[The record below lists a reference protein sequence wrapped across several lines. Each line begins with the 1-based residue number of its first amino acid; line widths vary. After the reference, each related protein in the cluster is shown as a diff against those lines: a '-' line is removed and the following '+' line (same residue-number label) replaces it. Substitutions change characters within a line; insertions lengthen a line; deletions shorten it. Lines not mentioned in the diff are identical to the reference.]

1 MMMENDVVVVGGG
14 PVGMLLASELA
25 LARVRVRL
33 LEQRR
38 TRTEQ
43 SRALT
48 VHPRSLEILDQR
60 GILDRFQR
68 RGMPIP
74 FAHFAWLDTP
84 LDFSRLDTRHPYTL
98 WLAQAQTEELLEER
112 ARELG
117 VEIERG
123 RSVLE
128 VAEREGEVALRVEG
142 PEGQVEERA
151 RYVVGCDGARSVVRR
166 SAGVGFPGT
175 ETTVTAIL
183 GDVELAEPPARPFR
197 HTCSRGAVLAAPLPP
212 GDHEGVHRFVVF
224 DPRRTHVSTS
234 EPVTLEELQS
244 GVARIVGRDFGMRN
258 PRWLSRFGNATR
270 VAERY
275 RRGRVLLAGDAAHI
289 HFPAGGQGL
298 NVGLQDAMNLG
309 WKLAAEVNGWA
320 PPGLLD
326 SYHDERHPVGRAVG
340 RNTEAQTRLGDV
352 SEAGLSLRD
361 LMSELLAIEPVNR
374 RISELISA
382 LDVAYPTGKTAETH
396 PWVGRRAPDRAL
408 ATDRGAARLY
418 ELLHAARFVLIDL
431 AGAAELREAGAAW
444 GDRVDV
450 VGATADPGSDL
461 AALDALLVRP
471 DGHIAWASDAARRAT
486 RLADL
491 KGALEA
497 WCGPA

>member
-1 MMMENDVVVVGGG
+1 MQNDVVVVGGG

-25 LARVRVRL
+25 LAKVRVRV

-60 GILDRFQR
+60 GIVDRFQR
-68 RGMPIP
+68 RGVPMP
-74 FAHFAWLDTP
+74 AGHFAWLDTS

-98 WLAQAQTEELLEER
+98 WLAQAQTEALLEER

-117 VEIERG
+117 AEIQRG
-123 RSVLE
+123 YSVVE
-128 VAEREGEVALRVEG
+128 VAESEGEVALRVEG

-151 RYVVGCDGARSVVRR
+151 RYVVGCDGARSTVRR
-166 SAGVGFPGT
+166 SSGIGFPGT

-183 GDVELAEPPARPFR
+183 GDVELDEPPARPFR
-197 HTCSRGAVLAAPLPP
+197 HTCSRGSVLAAPLPP
-212 GDHEGVHRFVVF
+212 GDHEGIYRFVVF
-224 DPRRTHVSTS
+224 DPERAHVPTS
-234 EPVTLEELQS
+234 EPVTLGELES
-244 GVARIVGRDFGMRN
+244 GVARIVGRGFGMRD

-320 PPGLLD
+320 PPRLLD
-326 SYHDERHPVGRAVG
+326 SYHDERHPVGLAVG
-340 RNTEAQTRLGDV
+340 RNTEVQTKLGDV
-352 SEAGLSLRD
+352 SEAGLALRKM
-361 LMSELLAIEPVNR
+361 MSDLLAMEPVNR
-374 RISELISA
+374 RISELVSA
-382 LDVAYPTGKTAETH
+382 LDVAYPPGDTAAAH

-408 ATDRGAARLY
+408 VTDRGAARLY
-418 ELLHAARFVLIDL
+418 ELLPTGRFVLLDL
-431 AGAAELREAGAAW
+431 TGAVDLREAGAAW
-444 GDRVDV
+444 SDRVDV
-450 VGATADPGSDL
+450 VRATAAPESDL

-471 DGHIAWASDAARRAT
+471 DGHVAWASDAARRAT
-486 RLADL
+486 CLADL
-491 KGALEA
+491 RGALES

>member
-1 MMMENDVVVVGGG
+1 MSVQNDVVVVGGG

-25 LARVRVRL
+25 LAKVRVRV

-48 VHPRSLEILDQR
+48 VHPRTLEILDQR
-60 GILDRFQR
+60 GIVDRFQR
-68 RGMPIP
+68 RGVPMP
-74 FAHFAWLDTP
+74 AGHFAWLDTP

-98 WLAQAQTEELLEER
+98 WLAQAQTEALLEER

-117 VEIERG
+117 VDIQRG
-123 RSVLE
+123 RSVVE

-142 PEGQVEERA
+142 PAGQAEERA

-166 SAGVGFPGT
+166 SIGVGFPGT

-183 GDVELAEPPARPFR
+183 GDVELDEPPARPFR
-197 HTCSRGAVLAAPLPP
+197 HTCSRGSVLAAPLPP
-212 GDHEGVHRFVVF
+212 GDHEGVYRFVVF
-224 DPRRTHVSTS
+224 DPQRAHVSTS

-244 GVARIVGRDFGMRN
+244 GVARIVGRDFRMRN

-270 VAERY
+270 AAERY

-320 PPGLLD
+320 PPHLLD
-326 SYHDERHPVGRAVG
+326 SYHAERHPVGVALG
-340 RNTEAQTRLGDV
+340 RNTEIQTKLGDF
-352 SEAGLSLRD
+352 SEAGLALRQM
-361 LMSELLAIEPVNR
+361 MSELLAMDPVNR
-374 RISELISA
+374 RISGMISA
-382 LDVAYPTGKTAETH
+382 LDVAYPAGGAAEAH

-408 ATDRGAARLY
+408 VTDSGASRLY
-418 ELLHAARFVLIDL
+418 ELLHTARFVLLDL
-431 AGAAELREAGAAW
+431 AGAVDLREAGAAW

-450 VGATADPGSDL
+450 VRATAAPQSDL
-461 AALDALLVRP
+461 AAVDAVLVRP
-471 DGHIAWASDAARRAT
+471 DGHVAWASDAARRAT

-491 KGALEA
+491 RSALA
-497 WCGPA
+497 SWCGPA

>member
-1 MMMENDVVVVGGG
+1 MTMQNDVVVVGGG

-25 LARVRVRL
+25 LAKVRVRV

-60 GILDRFQR
+60 GILDRFRR
-68 RGMPIP
+68 RGVPIP
-74 FAHFAWLDTP
+74 TGHFAWLDTP
-84 LDFSRLDTRHPYTL
+84 LDFSRLDTPHPYTL
-98 WLAQAQTEELLEER
+98 WLAQTQTEALLEER

-117 VEIERG
+117 VEIQRD
-123 RSVLE
+123 RSV
-128 VAEREGEVALRVEG
+128 VAVEEREDEVALRVEG
-142 PEGQVEERA
+142 PEGQAEERA
-151 RYVVGCDGARSVVRR
+151 RYVVGCDGARSAVRR
-166 SAGVGFPGT
+166 SIGIGFPGT
-175 ETTVTAIL
+175 ETTVTAFL
-183 GDVELAEPPARPFR
+183 GDVELDDPPRPFR
-197 HTCSRGAVLAAPLPP
+197 HTSSRGSVLAAPLPP
-212 GDHEGVHRFVVF
+212 GDHEGVYRFVVF
-224 DPRRTHVSTS
+224 DPQRTHVSTS
-234 EPVTLEELQS
+234 EPVTLEELQRS
-244 GVARIVGRDFGMRN
+244 VARIVGRDFGMRS

-270 VAERY
+270 LAERY

-326 SYHDERHPVGRAVG
+326 SYHDERRPVGEALG
-340 RNTEAQTRLGDV
+340 RNTEVQTKLGDF
-352 SEAGLSLRD
+352 SEAGMALRD
-361 LMSELLAIEPVNR
+361 MMSELLAIEPVNR
-374 RISELISA
+374 RLSELISA
-382 LDVAYPTGKTAETH
+382 LDVAYSTGKAAETH

-408 ATDRGAARLY
+408 VTDRGAARLY
-418 ELLHAARFVLIDL
+418 ELLHTARFVLLDL
-431 AGAAELREAGAAW
+431 AGAADLREAGAAW
-444 GDRVDV
+444 SDRVDV
-450 VGATADPGSDL
+450 VRATAAPGSDL
-461 AALDALLVRP
+461 AALDTVLVRP
-471 DGHIAWASDAARRAT
+471 DGHVAWATDAARRAT

-491 KGALEA
+491 RSALES